1 MHFSL
6 DVIRYLVSLK
16 INYVFIPKGLIS
28 ILQPLDVSVNRP
40 FKDALRH
47 CYENA
52 LSIFNQKKMPKIKR
66 EVLLK
71 WIIDLWYN
79 NEIIKSDVIVKSFL
93 VTGIS
98 NKLDGS
104 EDEEFNGFEKINDIG
119 FIEDD
124 FTENDKKDYNNNID
138 INSSEDSKEGSSD
151 REMDKE

>member
-1 MHFSL
+1 
-6 DVIRYLVSLK
+6 
-16 INYVFIPKGLIS
+16 
-28 ILQPLDVSVNRP
+28 
-40 FKDALRH
+40 
-47 CYENA
+47 
-52 LSIFNQKKMPKIKR
+52 MPKIKR

-71 WIIDLWYN
+71 WIIDSWYN

-124 FTENDKKDYNNNID
+124 FTENDKEDNNNIID
-138 INSSEDSKEGSSD
+138 INSSEDSEEGSSD
-151 REMDKE
+151 REIDKE